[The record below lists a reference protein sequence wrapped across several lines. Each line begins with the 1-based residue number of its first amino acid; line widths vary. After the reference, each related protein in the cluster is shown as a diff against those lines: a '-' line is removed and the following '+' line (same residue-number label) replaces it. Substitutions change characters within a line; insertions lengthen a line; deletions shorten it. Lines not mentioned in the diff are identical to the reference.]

1 MFIIAGTG
9 ILHEYSRCILL
20 VNRNIHCAILLASS
34 IFFAAHNWLEIG
46 SFWGDP
52 ARSLFEIYRA
62 SRSEIPYRDFTF
74 QYPPLTIFLL
84 GTVLQFFGATFKVA
98 QIAYDLLSLGCVFA
112 LWFLARRLAQPVPA
126 LLVTLALI
134 MIGANGSGFALFSLE
149 IYTPSILF
157 GASGLALA
165 LAGLVDL
172 PTVGMTRSTVAL
184 LIGGGLI
191 GCLSRLE
198 AIAGI
203 CAALLCLSLVA
214 MRSPDRRNA
223 LMRVFTAA
231 VLLLLP
237 SLATY
242 AALAVILG
250 STALLQGMT
259 GYGQAAGVCP
269 WWPNGFGALGGVAA
283 ICAAVASM
291 VLAERI
297 VVRKRVE
304 PPDTSSVAFTPFAP
318 ASYRR
323 RAYAWLGI
331 AAALVWLVYTM
342 VVRRPFESAHS
353 HGAVAIARYLTAT
366 DTFTTPLM
374 WACCVLFAAELW
386 MYSRSRTHDDMAKIS
401 LVVLSVIAA
410 VSVRSL
416 FGSTISRFAR
426 PPDMTQAFLFV
437 TFPFILYRMFQF
449 WAKLRGYVL
458 DQAELRRI
466 EWLACAIL
474 CIFGAAQIARATV
487 KSEAEPYITINT
499 DAGPVKVSDNLTSA
513 RVYQFLKVNSL
524 PEESI
529 ADVAYGG
536 GVNFALHRAGPLYS
550 TQFVLL
556 RPTVLQRERDAAQL
570 AAAQTRFVISRIP
583 PVARYGNGIG
593 CACPRLVWE
602 PSPPP
607 GDALELFPLMTL
619 IEQRYQPV
627 MRLAPVV
634 IYSRRF

>member
-1 MFIIAGTG
+1 
-9 ILHEYSRCILL
+9 
-20 VNRNIHCAILLASS
+20 LAAS

-84 GTVLQFFGATFKVA
+84 APVLHFFGATFKVT

-112 LWFLARRLAQPVPA
+112 LWTLARRLAQPVPA

-172 PTVGMTRSTVAL
+172 LTVGTTRSTVAL
-184 LIGGGLI
+184 LISGGLI

-203 CAALLCLSLVA
+203 CAALFCLSLIAV
-214 MRSPDRRNA
+214 RSPDHRNA
-223 LMRVFTAA
+223 LPRVFTAA

-283 ICAAVASM
+283 ICAAIASM
-291 VLAERI
+291 VIADRI
-297 VVRKRVE
+297 VVRKKMAKA
-304 PPDTSSVAFTPFAP
+304 DAAGAPFAP

-323 RAYAWLGI
+323 RAYTWLGI
-331 AAALVWLVYTM
+331 AAALIWMVYTM

-386 MYSRSRTHDDMAKIS
+386 MYARSRTHNDMAKIS

-437 TFPFILYRMFQF
+437 TFPFILHRMFEF
-449 WAKLRGYVL
+449 WAKLCDYVL

-474 CIFGAAQIARATV
+474 CIFGAAQIARASV
-487 KSEAEPYITINT
+487 KSAAEPYITINT

-556 RPTVLQRERDAAQL
+556 RPTVRQRERDAAQL
-570 AAAQTRFVISRIP
+570 AASQTRFVISRIP

-602 PSPPP
+602 PSPAP
-607 GDALELFPLMTL
+607 GDAKEFFPLVAL

-627 MRLAPVV
+627 MRLSPVV

>member
-1 MFIIAGTG
+1 
-9 ILHEYSRCILL
+9 
-20 VNRNIHCAILLASS
+20 LAASL
-34 IFFAAHNWLEIG
+34 FFAAHNWLQIG

-84 GTVLQFFGATFKVA
+84 GPVLHFFGATFKVA
-98 QIAYDLLSLGCVFA
+98 QIAYDFLSLGCVFA
-112 LWFLARRLAQPVPA
+112 LWSLARRLAPPVPA

-172 PTVGMTRSTVAL
+172 LAVGMTRSTVAL
-184 LIGGGLI
+184 LISGGLI

-198 AIAGI
+198 ATAGI
-203 CAALLCLSLVA
+203 CAALLCLSLIA

-223 LMRVFTAA
+223 LMRVFAA
-231 VLLLLP
+231 SVLLLLP
-237 SLATY
+237 SLAAY

-250 STALLQGMT
+250 PTALLQGMT

-283 ICAAVASM
+283 LCAAIASM
-291 VLAERI
+291 VVADRI
-297 VVRKRVE
+297 VVRK
-304 PPDTSSVAFTPFAP
+304 AGAAFAP
-318 ASYRR
+318 ASRR
-323 RAYAWLGI
+323 RAYTWLGI
-331 AAALVWLVYTM
+331 AAALIWVVYTM

-353 HGAVAIARYLTAT
+353 HGAVAIARYMTAT

-374 WACCVLFAAELW
+374 WACCLLFAAELW
-386 MYSRSRTHDDMAKIS
+386 MYARERTHEDMAEIS

-437 TFPFILYRMFQF
+437 TFPFILYRMFQA
-449 WAKLRGYVL
+449 WARLCGNVL
-458 DQAELRRI
+458 EQVDLRRI
-466 EWLACAIL
+466 EWLACVIL
-474 CIFGAAQIARATV
+474 CAFGVAQVARSAV
-487 KSEAEPYITINT
+487 KNAAEPYVTVNT
-499 DAGPVKVSDNLTSA
+499 DAGPVKLSDNLISA
-513 RVYQFLKVNSL
+513 RVYEFLKANTR

-607 GDALELFPLMTL
+607 GDAHELFPLMTL

-627 MRLAPVV
+627 MRLSPVV